1 MPVHVLQYMC
11 DSSSAERALPVSTDT
26 SHGTLGKA
34 CLYPYPS
41 PATGHAQASV
51 PV

>member
-1 MPVHVLQYMC
+1 MPVHVLQYMR
-11 DSSSAERALPVSTDT
+11 DSGSAERALPVPTDA

-34 CLYPYPS
+34 CLYPHPS
-41 PATGHAQASV
+41 STTGHAQASV